1 LTYRAN
7 KLIICAMPHFAR
19 NTSLESLFRFAA
31 SLGIRADEICDAI
44 GLDIQA
50 ATINGGLIP
59 AAAVIDAVEWVAAAS
74 DTANFG
80 LLMAE
85 RIEPRIIGLPALIA
99 EQCRSIPDYY
109 DLLQAHLGQHT
120 TGYSF
125 ALDHDEF
132 GGVGRLRIIS
142 RGRHEPR
149 HFAET
154 VLAVHIRTFPQF
166 LGAMWRPSK
175 VLLAHD
181 QLGRT
186 SDYARAFGAEVVFRA
201 GYNAIIFSAKDL
213 LWRAA
218 ERGNDMRRQ
227 LQQVA
232 AAAQNDLVGRT
243 SMMIRMLLPSRDATI
258 TAVAATLSMQPR
270 TLQRKLLHAG
280 TSFSCLLA
288 ETRIGLARDYLG
300 REAISATEAAARL
313 GFAEVS
319 VFSRFVR
326 KHIGVSPRALTKPM
340 R

>member
-1 LTYRAN
+1 
-7 KLIICAMPHFAR
+7 MSHFTQ

-31 SLGIRADEICDAI
+31 TFGIRAVDICDAI
-44 GLDIQA
+44 GLDLQA

-59 AAAVIDAVEWVAAAS
+59 AAAVIDAVEWVAVTS
-74 DTANFG
+74 GTPNFG

-109 DLLQAHLGQHT
+109 DLLHAHLGQHT

-125 ALDHDEF
+125 ALDHDAY

-142 RGRHEPR
+142 RGHHEPR
-149 HFAET
+149 HFSEA
-154 VLAVHIRTFPQF
+154 VLAIHIRAFPQF
-166 LGAMWRPSK
+166 LGANWRPAK

-186 SDYARAFGAEVVFRA
+186 GDYARAFGTETVFRA
-201 GYNAIIFSAKDL
+201 GYNAVVFGADDL
-213 LWRAA
+213 RWRATDHVS
-218 ERGNDMRRQ
+218 DMRRQ
-227 LQQVA
+227 LEHVA
-232 AAAQNDLVGRT
+232 AIGQHDLPGRA
-243 SMMIRMLLPSRDATI
+243 SVMIRMLLPNGDANI
-258 TAVAATLSMQPR
+258 GAVAAALSMNPR
-270 TLQRKLLHAG
+270 TLQRKLSHSG
-280 TSFSCLLA
+280 TSFSQLIA
-288 ETRIGLARDYLG
+288 ETRIALARDYLG

-313 GFAEVS
+313 GFAELS

-326 KHIGVSPRALTKPM
+326 KHLGVSARALMYPS